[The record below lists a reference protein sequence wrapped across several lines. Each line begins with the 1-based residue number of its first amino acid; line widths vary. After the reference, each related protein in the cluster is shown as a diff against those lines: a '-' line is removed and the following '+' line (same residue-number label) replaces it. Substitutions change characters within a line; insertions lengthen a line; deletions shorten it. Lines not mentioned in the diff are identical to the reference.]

1 MVIFLTM
8 PLVGYGQSWNKTFG
22 GVSYE
27 EGYSVQQTTD
37 GGYIIT
43 GTTFTFGN
51 GNYDAWLIKTDANG
65 NELWNQTFGG
75 TDEDRGYHV
84 QQTTDGGY
92 IISGTTFSFGN
103 GNYDAWLIK
112 TDANGNEVWNKT
124 FGGTNEERGFSVQQS
139 TDGGYII
146 AGTTLSFGNGNYDV
160 WLIKTDGNGN
170 EVWTQTFGGANYE
183 EGLSVQQS
191 NDGGYILTGTTLS
204 FGNGVANIYLIKTDG
219 NGNELWNK
227 TFGGTNN
234 NWSYSVQQTTDG
246 GYIVIGYTNS
256 FGNGDADVYI
266 IKTDGSGNELWNKTF
281 GGTNDDSGVSVQ
293 QTTDGGYIVT
303 GSTKSS
309 GNGDADVYLIKTD
322 GSGNELWNKT
332 FGGLNDDG
340 GFSVQQTNDGGYA
353 VVGYTKSV
361 GNGDADVYLIK
372 TDGNGNELWNKTFGG
387 TYEDGG
393 FDVQQT
399 TDGGYILTGK
409 TLYAGGV
416 DSDLYL
422 IKTDGNGNVSSIF
435 NIPPSSKRKLKN
447 TVNILGKEIISNQN
461 NLFIEIY
468 DDGSSEKKLIIE
480 N

>member
-1 MVIFLTM
+1 MLFMTIPF
-8 PLVGYGQSWNKTFG
+8 VGYGQSWNKTFG

-37 GGYIIT
+37 GGYII
-43 GTTFTFGN
+43 
-51 GNYDAWLIKTDANG
+51 
-65 NELWNQTFGG
+65 
-75 TDEDRGYHV
+75 
-84 QQTTDGGY
+84 
-92 IISGTTFSFGN
+92 SGTTYSFGN

-112 TDANGNEVWNKT
+112 TDA
-124 FGGTNEERGFSVQQS
+124 
-139 TDGGYII
+139 
-146 AGTTLSFGNGNYDV
+146 
-160 WLIKTDGNGN
+160 NGN

-191 NDGGYILTGTTLS
+191 NDGGYIITGTTLS

-256 FGNGDADVYI
+256 FGNGA
-266 IKTDGSGNELWNKTF
+266 
-281 GGTNDDSGVSVQ
+281 
-293 QTTDGGYIVT
+293 
-303 GSTKSS
+303 
-309 GNGDADVYLIKTD
+309 ADVYLIKTD

-332 FGGLNDDG
+332 FGGVNDDG
-340 GFSVQQTNDGGYA
+340 GFSVQQTNDGGY
-353 VVGYTKSV
+353 VVAGYTKSV

-372 TDGNGNELWNKTFGG
+372 TDGSGNELWNKTFGG

-435 NIPPSSKRKLKN
+435 NIPPSSKRKLKK
-447 TVNILGKEIISNQN
+447 TVNILGKEIISDQN

>member
-1 MVIFLTM
+1 M

-27 EGYSVQQTTD
+27 EGYSVQQAAD

-139 TDGGYII
+139 TEGGYII

-160 WLIKTDGNGN
+160 WLIKTDANGN

-191 NDGGYILTGTTLS
+191 NDGGYIITGTTLS

-256 FGNGDADVYI
+256 FGNGA
-266 IKTDGSGNELWNKTF
+266 
-281 GGTNDDSGVSVQ
+281 
-293 QTTDGGYIVT
+293 
-303 GSTKSS
+303 
-309 GNGDADVYLIKTD
+309 ADVYLIKTD

-332 FGGLNDDG
+332 FGGVNDDG
-340 GFSVQQTNDGGYA
+340 GFSVQQTNDGGY
-353 VVGYTKSV
+353 VVAGYTKSV
-361 GNGDADVYLIK
+361 GNGDADV
-372 TDGNGNELWNKTFGG
+372 
-387 TYEDGG
+387 
-393 FDVQQT
+393 
-399 TDGGYILTGK
+399 
-409 TLYAGGV
+409 
-416 DSDLYL
+416 YL

-435 NIPPSSKRKLKN
+435 NIPPSSKRKLKK
-447 TVNILGKEIISNQN
+447 TFNILGKEIISDQN

>member
-1 MVIFLTM
+1 M

-92 IISGTTFSFGN
+92 IISGTTYSFGN

-139 TDGGYII
+139 TEGGYII

-160 WLIKTDGNGN
+160 WLIKTDANGN

-191 NDGGYILTGTTLS
+191 NDGGYIITGTTLS

-256 FGNGDADVYI
+256 FGNGA
-266 IKTDGSGNELWNKTF
+266 
-281 GGTNDDSGVSVQ
+281 
-293 QTTDGGYIVT
+293 
-303 GSTKSS
+303 
-309 GNGDADVYLIKTD
+309 ADVYLIKTD

-332 FGGLNDDG
+332 FGGVNDDG
-340 GFSVQQTNDGGYA
+340 GFSVQQTNDGGY
-353 VVGYTKSV
+353 VVAGYTKSV

-372 TDGNGNELWNKTFGG
+372 TDGSGNELWNKTFGG

-435 NIPPSSKRKLKN
+435 NIPPSSKRKLKK
-447 TVNILGKEIISNQN
+447 TVNILGKEIISDQN

>member
-1 MVIFLTM
+1 M

-27 EGYSVQQTTD
+27 EGYSVQQAAD

-139 TDGGYII
+139 TEGGYII

-256 FGNGDADVYI
+256 FGNGA
-266 IKTDGSGNELWNKTF
+266 
-281 GGTNDDSGVSVQ
+281 
-293 QTTDGGYIVT
+293 
-303 GSTKSS
+303 
-309 GNGDADVYLIKTD
+309 ADVYLIKTD

>member
-1 MVIFLTM
+1 M

-256 FGNGDADVYI
+256 FGNGD
-266 IKTDGSGNELWNKTF
+266 S
-281 GGTNDDSGVSVQ
+281 
-293 QTTDGGYIVT
+293 
-303 GSTKSS
+303 
-309 GNGDADVYLIKTD
+309 DVYLIKTD

-353 VVGYTKSV
+353 VAGYTKSV

>member
-1 MVIFLTM
+1 MKKLIIVIILTM

-27 EGYSVQQTTD
+27 EGYSVQQASD

-51 GNYDAWLIKTDANG
+51 GNYDTWLIKTDANG

-112 TDANGNEVWNKT
+112 TDANGNEVWNFW

-139 TDGGYII
+139 TEGGYII

-160 WLIKTDGNGN
+160 WLIKTDANGN

-191 NDGGYILTGTTLS
+191 NDGGYIISGTTLS

-256 FGNGDADVYI
+256 FGNGA
-266 IKTDGSGNELWNKTF
+266 
-281 GGTNDDSGVSVQ
+281 
-293 QTTDGGYIVT
+293 
-303 GSTKSS
+303 
-309 GNGDADVYLIKTD
+309 ADVYLIKTD

-332 FGGLNDDG
+332 FGGVNDDG
-340 GFSVQQTNDGGYA
+340 GFSVQQTNDGGY
-353 VVGYTKSV
+353 VVAGYTKSV

-372 TDGNGNELWNKTFGG
+372 TDGSGNELWNKTFGG

-416 DSDLYL
+416 DSDVYL

-435 NIPPSSKRKLKN
+435 NIPPSSKRKLKK
-447 TVNILGKEIISNQN
+447 TVNILGKEIISDQN

>member
-139 TDGGYII
+139 TEGGYII

-256 FGNGDADVYI
+256 FGNGD
-266 IKTDGSGNELWNKTF
+266 S
-281 GGTNDDSGVSVQ
+281 
-293 QTTDGGYIVT
+293 
-303 GSTKSS
+303 
-309 GNGDADVYLIKTD
+309 DVYLIKTD

>member
-1 MVIFLTM
+1 M

-27 EGYSVQQTTD
+27 EGYSVQQAAD

-139 TDGGYII
+139 TEGGYII

-160 WLIKTDGNGN
+160 WLIKTDANGN

-191 NDGGYILTGTTLS
+191 NDGGYIITGTTLS

-256 FGNGDADVYI
+256 FGNGA
-266 IKTDGSGNELWNKTF
+266 
-281 GGTNDDSGVSVQ
+281 
-293 QTTDGGYIVT
+293 
-303 GSTKSS
+303 
-309 GNGDADVYLIKTD
+309 ADVYLIKTD

-332 FGGLNDDG
+332 FGGVNDDG
-340 GFSVQQTNDGGYA
+340 GFSVQQTNDGGY
-353 VVGYTKSV
+353 VVAGYTKSA

-372 TDGNGNELWNKTFGG
+372 TDGSGNELWNKTFGG

-435 NIPPSSKRKLKN
+435 NIPPSSKRKLKK
-447 TVNILGKEIISNQN
+447 TFNILGKEIISDQN

>member
-1 MVIFLTM
+1 M

-27 EGYSVQQTTD
+27 EGYSVQQAAD

-139 TDGGYII
+139 TEGGYII

-160 WLIKTDGNGN
+160 WLIKTDANGN

-191 NDGGYILTGTTLS
+191 NDGGYIISGTTLS

-256 FGNGDADVYI
+256 FGNGA
-266 IKTDGSGNELWNKTF
+266 
-281 GGTNDDSGVSVQ
+281 
-293 QTTDGGYIVT
+293 
-303 GSTKSS
+303 
-309 GNGDADVYLIKTD
+309 ADVYLIKTD

-332 FGGLNDDG
+332 FGGVNDDG
-340 GFSVQQTNDGGYA
+340 GFSVQQTNDGGY
-353 VVGYTKSV
+353 VVAGYTKSV

-372 TDGNGNELWNKTFGG
+372 TDGSGNELWNKTFGG

-435 NIPPSSKRKLKN
+435 NIPPSSKRKLKK
-447 TVNILGKEIISNQN
+447 TVNILGKEIISDQN

>member
-1 MVIFLTM
+1 M

-27 EGYSVQQTTD
+27 EGYSVQQAAD

-92 IISGTTFSFGN
+92 IISGTTYSFGN

-139 TDGGYII
+139 TEGGYII

-160 WLIKTDGNGN
+160 WLIKTDANGN

-183 EGLSVQQS
+183 EGLCVQQS
-191 NDGGYILTGTTLS
+191 NDGGYIITGTTLS

-256 FGNGDADVYI
+256 FGNGA
-266 IKTDGSGNELWNKTF
+266 
-281 GGTNDDSGVSVQ
+281 
-293 QTTDGGYIVT
+293 
-303 GSTKSS
+303 
-309 GNGDADVYLIKTD
+309 ADVYLIKTD

-332 FGGLNDDG
+332 FGGVNDDG
-340 GFSVQQTNDGGYA
+340 GFSVQQTNDGGY
-353 VVGYTKSV
+353 VVAGYTKSV

-372 TDGNGNELWNKTFGG
+372 TDGSGNELWNKTFGG

-435 NIPPSSKRKLKN
+435 NIPPSSKRKLKK
-447 TVNILGKEIISNQN
+447 TVNILGKEIISDQN

>member
-1 MVIFLTM
+1 M

-75 TDEDRGYHV
+75 TDEDRGYHI

-112 TDANGNEVWNKT
+112 TDGNGNEVWNKT

-139 TDGGYII
+139 TEGGYII

-160 WLIKTDGNGN
+160 WLIKTDANGN

-191 NDGGYILTGTTLS
+191 NDGGYIITGTTLS

-256 FGNGDADVYI
+256 FGNGDADVY
-266 IKTDGSGNELWNKTF
+266 
-281 GGTNDDSGVSVQ
+281 
-293 QTTDGGYIVT
+293 
-303 GSTKSS
+303 
-309 GNGDADVYLIKTD
+309 LIKTD

-340 GFSVQQTNDGGYA
+340 GFSVQQTNDGGY
-353 VVGYTKSV
+353 VVAGYTKSV

-372 TDGNGNELWNKTFGG
+372 TDGSGNELWNKTFGG

-416 DSDLYL
+416 DSDLCL

-447 TVNILGKEIISNQN
+447 TVNILGKEIISNQI

>member
-1 MVIFLTM
+1 M

-27 EGYSVQQTTD
+27 EGYSVKQAAD

-139 TDGGYII
+139 TEGGYII

-160 WLIKTDGNGN
+160 WLIKTDANGN

-191 NDGGYILTGTTLS
+191 NDGGYIITGTTLS

-256 FGNGDADVYI
+256 FGNGA
-266 IKTDGSGNELWNKTF
+266 
-281 GGTNDDSGVSVQ
+281 
-293 QTTDGGYIVT
+293 
-303 GSTKSS
+303 
-309 GNGDADVYLIKTD
+309 ADVYLIKTD

-332 FGGLNDDG
+332 FGGVNDDG
-340 GFSVQQTNDGGYA
+340 GFSVQQTNDGGY
-353 VVGYTKSV
+353 VVAGYTKSV

-372 TDGNGNELWNKTFGG
+372 TDGSGNELWNKTFGG

-435 NIPPSSKRKLKN
+435 NIPPSSKRKLKK
-447 TVNILGKEIISNQN
+447 TVNILGKEIISDQN

-480 N
+480 Y

>member
-1 MVIFLTM
+1 M

-27 EGYSVQQTTD
+27 EGYSVQQAAD

-75 TDEDRGYHV
+75 PDEDRGYDV

-139 TDGGYII
+139 TEGGYII

-160 WLIKTDGNGN
+160 WLIKTDANGN

-191 NDGGYILTGTTLS
+191 NDGGYIITGTTLS

-256 FGNGDADVYI
+256 FGNGA
-266 IKTDGSGNELWNKTF
+266 
-281 GGTNDDSGVSVQ
+281 
-293 QTTDGGYIVT
+293 
-303 GSTKSS
+303 
-309 GNGDADVYLIKTD
+309 ADVYLIKTD

-332 FGGLNDDG
+332 FGGVNDDG
-340 GFSVQQTNDGGYA
+340 GFSVQQTNDGGY
-353 VVGYTKSV
+353 VVAGYTKSV

-372 TDGNGNELWNKTFGG
+372 TDGSGNELWNKTFGG

-435 NIPPSSKRKLKN
+435 NIPPSSKRKLKK
-447 TVNILGKEIISNQN
+447 TVNILGKEIISDQN

>member
-1 MVIFLTM
+1 M

-27 EGYSVQQTTD
+27 EGYSVQQASD

-51 GNYDAWLIKTDANG
+51 GNYDTWLIKTDANG

-139 TDGGYII
+139 TEGGYII

-160 WLIKTDGNGN
+160 WLIKTDANGN

-191 NDGGYILTGTTLS
+191 NDGGYIITGTTLS

-256 FGNGDADVYI
+256 FGNGA
-266 IKTDGSGNELWNKTF
+266 
-281 GGTNDDSGVSVQ
+281 
-293 QTTDGGYIVT
+293 
-303 GSTKSS
+303 
-309 GNGDADVYLIKTD
+309 ADVYLIKTD

-332 FGGLNDDG
+332 FGGVNDDG
-340 GFSVQQTNDGGYA
+340 GFSVQQTNDGGY
-353 VVGYTKSV
+353 VVAGYTKSV

-372 TDGNGNELWNKTFGG
+372 TDGSGNELWNKTFGG

-435 NIPPSSKRKLKN
+435 NIPPSSKRKLKK
-447 TVNILGKEIISNQN
+447 TVNILGKEIISDQN